1 MPYPGDN
8 FSLPL
13 DSSKERREV
22 GVEVGTAA
30 DAVVVIAAVVIFA
43 IFDEKGGVFS
53 FLKCESGRIATKTIP
68 ATYRQYEYNS

>member
-22 GVEVGTAA
+22 GVEAGTAV

-53 FLKCESGRIATKTIP
+53 FLKM
-68 ATYRQYEYNS
+68 